1 MTRPSTQEITAEDAE
16 RLRKLHDAR
25 QLFGGDWM
33 TAILL
38 ALKSGPKHYTELL
51 GMVGTLN
58 NAAAANSWS
67 GRPRVLHASVL
78 TRTLKTMTADHLII
92 RDQEA
97 GVFPPSVVYSLA
109 PATREALDAMQPL
122 ADWVSR
128 HPDIVD
134 QARHRRREDADGARR
149 TA

>member
-1 MTRPSTQEITAEDAE
+1 MTRPSAKTITAEDAE
-16 RLRKLHDAR
+16 RLRKLHDAK

-38 ALKSGPKHYTELL
+38 ALQSGPKHYTELL
-51 GMVGTLN
+51 DMVGSLN
-58 NAAAANSWS
+58 DAAAANNWS

-78 TRTLKTMTADHLII
+78 TRTLKTMTADHLIV
-92 RDQEA
+92 RHQEP
-97 GVFPPSVVYSLA
+97 GVFPPSVVYTLA

-128 HPDIVD
+128 HADIVD
-134 QARHRRREDADGARR
+134 QARHRRSIDARR